1 MIRLLPPTFVPLILM
16 LQLLPRA
23 HHRRVAVD
31 AMQLE
36 RLLMTTVLLSFWR
49 WVWFCHAKLISLT
62 SDQLSAYCCT
72 VLSPDKGLDIYLYRL
87 VSRSAGQ
94 TLVRTPK
101 LAIHTSV
108 SVAHSNPLTRTK
120 DWTVNAMQRCVYI
133 IRHCCCSPIAAL
145 KWNISGNRGLVA
157 GLQIKF
163 VLNYANHK

>member
-87 VSRSAGQ
+87 VSRSDPSPDA
-94 TLVRTPK
+94 K
-101 LAIHTSV
+101 A
-108 SVAHSNPLTRTK
+108 SNPHIRFRSPFKSTDEDKRL
-120 DWTVNAMQRCVYI
+120 DSQCNAEVCVY
-133 IRHCCCSPIAAL
+133 
-145 KWNISGNRGLVA
+145 N
-157 GLQIKF
+157 
-163 VLNYANHK
+163 